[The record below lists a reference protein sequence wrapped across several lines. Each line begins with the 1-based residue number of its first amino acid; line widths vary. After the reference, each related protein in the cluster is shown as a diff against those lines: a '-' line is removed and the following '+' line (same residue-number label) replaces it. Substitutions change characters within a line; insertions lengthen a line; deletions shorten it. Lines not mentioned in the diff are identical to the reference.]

1 MHPAARAMILCRSSG
16 AAIGVVMAFKRR
28 FAGAREHPARRPT
41 RSNMLGPEPVALLNS
56 PTSQYRRDISSVDDL
71 RCTIDA
77 VVGAAYLGC

>member
-1 MHPAARAMILCRSSG
+1 
-16 AAIGVVMAFKRR
+16 
-28 FAGAREHPARRPT
+28 
-41 RSNMLGPEPVALLNS
+41 MLGPEPVALLNS